1 MEIEQSLDIK
11 TDTLF
16 DRAVLYIA
24 VFCFVMTIVLVS
36 IQVSLRHTPLAF
48 GWGYLTEPVSRY
60 TLIVGTYFGAAAA
73 ARNKEHISMYFM
85 LERVERIAPRFH
97 AGLRVFVAIIVT
109 AFLIIATAAT
119 VFAATN
125 NWRATF
131 GGVYVVTIGQMFV
144 LISTGFGLYLI
155 YSILDLRDSIVVLN
169 ERLRDGT
176 ETETETE

>member
-16 DRAVLYIA
+16 DRAVLYLA
-24 VFCFVMTIVLVS
+24 VFCFTMTIVLVS
-36 IQVSLRHTPLAF
+36 FQVALRFTPLQF
-48 GWGYLTEPVSRY
+48 SWGYLTEPVSRY
-60 TLIVGTYFGAAAA
+60 TLIIGTYFGAAAA

-97 AGLRVFVAIIVT
+97 AALQVFVAVIVL
-109 AFLIIATAAT
+109 AFLIIATAAA

-131 GGVYVVTIGQMFV
+131 GGVYIVTIGQMFV
-144 LISTGFGLYLI
+144 LISIGFGLYLL
-155 YSILDLRDSIVVLN
+155 YSILDLRDSIITLN
-169 ERLRDGT
+169 ERLRDGA